1 MITMLNSLI
10 DRKLIKII
18 LLATV
23 IVVDQISKYII
34 IKYFAQI
41 IVFNQRGVWGVVP
54 AWFGIISLVILSF
67 WLIKQTSPS
76 LIYWV
81 ILAAGISNF
90 IDRLI
95 YVGVVDWIHTFSWF
109 PVFNLADMVIS
120 GGVGMLIIKEFNS
133 HREE

>member
-18 LLATV
+18 LPVTV
-23 IVVDQISKYII
+23 IVADQISKYII

-41 IVFNQRGVWGVVP
+41 IVFNQRGIWGVVP
-54 AWFGIISLVILSF
+54 AWFGIIGLAILSF
-67 WLIKQTSPS
+67 WLINQTSPS

-95 YVGVVDWIHTFSWF
+95 YVGVVDWIHTFVWF
-109 PVFNLADMVIS
+109 PVFNFADMVIS
-120 GGVGMLIIKEFNS
+120 FGVIFLLSKEIINS
-133 HREE
+133 N